1 MKTIYILTFEN
12 NNGTT
17 FLHAAC
23 TSLEELFRCIK
34 LRSDVLDVDDLATI
48 ERLLFQ
54 NQKASFDISDGTIR
68 VYQLDP
74 NTQYAIFI

>member
-23 TSLEELFRCIK
+23 TNLEELFRCIK
-34 LRSDVLDVDDLATI
+34 LRTEVLDVDDLALI
-48 ERLLFQ
+48 ERLLYQ

-68 VYQLDP
+68 VWQLEA